1 MTFPQIAAFGRKIP
15 LAQLKSKGAPPRF
28 STWVRSVRW
37 AYKLSPATFNLAA
50 TPGVKEIEVLDVTLR
65 AECKGERTQA
75 LALEV
80 LCRMI
85 LNPCAFRLLGDDGQV
100 MEEVVCPKASGG
112 ALFGDSPQYRLCRG
126 HGVAEPDTLSGV
138 TTLESALVRWGAAL
152 AGMSVREGEGVLA
165 FAERHYRLE
174 SLRADLAN
182 LDRKFGREVQL
193 DRKYAL
199 AKERRR
205 IEGEMLLCGTQKS
218 RICTR
223 HS

>member
-138 TTLESALVRWGAAL
+138 TTLESVLVRWGAAL

-174 SLRADLAN
+174 LLRADLAN
-182 LDRKFGREVQL
+182 LERKFGREVQL
-193 DRKYAL
+193 DRKYEL
-199 AKERRR
+199 AKERLKLQHDIAETGGSVEKR
-205 IEGEMLLCGTQKS
+205 L
-218 RICTR
+218 
-223 HS
+223 

>member
-15 LAQLKSKGAPPRF
+15 LAQLKSKGAPPKF

-50 TPGVKEIEVLDVTLR
+50 TPGVKEIEVLDVALR
-65 AECKGERTQA
+65 TECKGGRTQA

-85 LNPCAFRLLGDDGQV
+85 PNPCAFRLLDDDGQV

-126 HGVAEPDTLSGV
+126 HGVAKPDVLSGV

-152 AGMSVREGEGVLA
+152 AGMAARDGEGILT

-182 LDRKFGREVQL
+182 LERKFGREVQL
-193 DRKYAL
+193 DRKYEL
-199 AKERRR
+199 AKERLKLQHDIAETGGSVEKR
-205 IEGEMLLCGTQKS
+205 L
-218 RICTR
+218 
-223 HS
+223 

>member
-15 LAQLKSKGAPPRF
+15 LAQLKSKGAPPKF

-50 TPGVKEIEVLDVTLR
+50 TPGVKEIEVLDVALR
-65 AECKGERTQA
+65 AECKGGRTQA

-85 LNPCAFRLLGDDGQV
+85 PNPCAFRLLDDDGQV

-112 ALFGDSPQYRLCRG
+112 AFFGDSPQYRLCRG
-126 HGVAEPDTLSGV
+126 HGVAEPDVLSGV

-152 AGMSVREGEGVLA
+152 AGMSAREGEGILA

-182 LDRKFGREVQL
+182 LERKFGREIQL
-193 DRKYAL
+193 DRKYEL
-199 AKERRR
+199 AKERLKLQHDIAETGGSVEKR
-205 IEGEMLLCGTQKS
+205 L
-218 RICTR
+218 
-223 HS
+223 